1 MVQIYVNNKPKM
13 LLKMVPVD
21 VNTLTQMVKIV
32 VKYLAQ
38 TGTVNKM
45 AQNGTIVSIQRPK
58 MVPIPIYINKLAK
71 NDTDVCK

>member
-1 MVQIYVNNKPKM
+1 MVPIYVNNKPKM

-45 AQNGTIVSIQRPK
+45 AQNGTIVSIIRPK
-58 MVPIPIYINKLAK
+58 MVPIYINKLAK